1 MQQFACCP
9 VKSFW
14 IVAAKA
20 VAISKWLTKDGKSDV
35 EDELPGQF
43 MNVRFFFGNQVI
55 QQYP

>member
-14 IVAAKA
+14 IAAAKA

-43 MNVRFFFGNQVI
+43 MNVRFFLVI
-55 QQYP
+55 K